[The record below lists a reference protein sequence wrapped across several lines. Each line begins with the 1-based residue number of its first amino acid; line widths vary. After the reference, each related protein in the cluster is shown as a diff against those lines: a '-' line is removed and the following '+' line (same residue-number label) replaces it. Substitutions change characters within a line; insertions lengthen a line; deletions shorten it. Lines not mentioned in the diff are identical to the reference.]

1 MSRPTVELDFFGM
14 DQHHRDAPSS
24 SSSSKSQFQKF
35 LHRPKSFRGI
45 HTAMSKINPE
55 AFKSVIASGDASPSV
70 PNPGKS
76 FSVPSSPKAEQVP
89 FSSLPLYVPTGTS
102 VSSFTAA
109 ASESLQET
117 KPLTIFYNGTV
128 SVFDVHRDQV
138 DGILKLALQGN
149 SGKAAEAS
157 VAVDPKLAFHPS
169 EQHQTQQL
177 VDPRDK
183 VDSILKLA
191 LEGNSGKAAEAP
203 VAVDPKLAFH
213 PSEQHQT
220 QQLVDP
226 LSGYLPISR
235 NKSLQRFL
243 EKRKE
248 RMNSGSPYA
257 CQT

>member
-1 MSRPTVELDFFGM
+1 MPRATVELDFFGM

-24 SSSSKSQFQKF
+24 SSKSQFQKF
-35 LHRPKSFRGI
+35 LHRPKSFRDI

-55 AFKSVIASGDASPSV
+55 AFKSVIASGNASPSV

-128 SVFDVHRDQV
+128 SVFDVPRDKV
-138 DGILKLALQGN
+138 DNILKLAIEGN

-177 VDPRDK
+177 VDP
-183 VDSILKLA
+183 L
-191 LEGNSGKAAEAP
+191 
-203 VAVDPKLAFH
+203 
-213 PSEQHQT
+213 SE
-220 QQLVDP
+220 
-226 LSGYLPISR
+226 YLPITR

-248 RMNSGSPYA
+248 SDGRESIGQPKLG
-257 CQT
+257 